1 MSSFKG
7 LNSYRRFL
15 QALALIIILVCT
27 GVLGFMFLEDW
38 NFTDS
43 LYMTFVTISTVGF
56 SEVHPLSPSGRYF
69 TVFMILVSL
78 LIIGYLITTLMS
90 FLFEGQLVH
99 ARRERRMKL
108 FLGRVKDH
116 FIICGF
122 GEVGKETAQ
131 ELKNHKVPFVVVD
144 KDISELDKERY
155 GSYVIV
161 EGDASEEEVLEE
173 AKIKQAKGFI
183 SCLPDD
189 PQNVFAVLTA
199 RQMNPGL
206 FIVSRASH
214 ERTVQKLEKAGANQ
228 VITPKIIAGRQL
240 AAVSIRPAVSRFL
253 DLVSSADGNED
264 VHIEAFVI
272 GKNSP
277 LKGKTL
283 RESNIGQHT
292 GAVIVGILSADGQL
306 RNRQT
311 YRSTIAS
318 ISLEEGDQ
326 LMALGNSEQLLA
338 LQKFV
343 RP

>member
-1 MSSFKG
+1 MNP
-7 LNSYRRFL
+7 LNPYRRFFMSL
-15 QALALIIILVCT
+15 TFIIVLICT
-27 GVLGFMFLEDW
+27 GILGFMFLEGW

-56 SEVHPLSPSGRYF
+56 SEVHPLSPGGRYF

-78 LIIGYLITTLMS
+78 LIIGYLITTLVS
-90 FLFEGQLVH
+90 FLFEGQLAH
-99 ARRERRMKL
+99 AVRERRMKL
-108 FLGRVKDH
+108 FLKRMKDH

-122 GEVGKETAQ
+122 GEVGKETAR
-131 ELKNHKVPFVVVD
+131 ELSSHKMPFVIVD
-144 KDISELDKERY
+144 KDISQLDRERY

-161 EGDASEEEVLEE
+161 EGDASEEEALE
-173 AKIKQAKGFI
+173 QAGIEKARGLI

-206 FIVSRASH
+206 NIVSRASH
-214 ERTVQKLEKAGANQ
+214 ERTIQKLEKAGANQ

-253 DLVSSADGNED
+253 DLVATGGDDED

-272 GKNSP
+272 GRNSS
-277 LKGKTL
+277 LKGMTL

-292 GAVIVGILSADGQL
+292 GAVIVGILSADGYL

-318 ISLEEGDQ
+318 IKLEEGDQ
-326 LMALGNSEQLLA
+326 LMAMGNSEQLLA
-338 LQKFV
+338 LQKFIQE
-343 RP
+343 